1 MRRLT
6 LLFLALS
13 FLCTAV
19 LALHAPVVAKVHSW
33 KDEQGVLHLSKK
45 PPPGGTEESGE
56 PRKKR
61 PPAAK
66 KADSGPAGK
75 GPIFM
80 WKATSP
86 STEVHILG
94 SLHYAK
100 KGLYPLDQRIQDAF
114 AQSRALAVE
123 SDVDGEQA
131 RLQALV
137 MQLGMYPE
145 NDSLDKHI
153 TPRTMD
159 LLRKL
164 GGANPLFMRMHPWL
178 VAMQLQSVQFQKQGY
193 DQNQGIDRHFMRK
206 ARSSGKEILEL
217 ERMEDTLKILADA
230 SAKDPDL
237 FLYYSLLELERQDDL
252 LGRISSI
259 WQRGD
264 AKAMHE
270 LLFEEINRRPEFK
283 EFGVKLFDERN
294 ASMAEVIAGYLRGSR
309 PVFVVA
315 GAGHLVGPTG
325 IPTLLR
331 QKGFTVGQ
339 VGE

>member
-6 LLFLALS
+6 LLLLALAL
-13 FLCTAV
+13 LCSA
-19 LALHAPVVAKVHSW
+19 ALTPYAPAVAKVHTW
-33 KDEQGVLHLSKK
+33 QDEQGVLHFSKN
-45 PPPGGTEESGE
+45 PPPGAEKEQE
-56 PRKKR
+56 PREQRESAPKKS
-61 PPAAK
+61 
-66 KADSGPAGK
+66 DTGPAGK
-75 GPIFM
+75 GLIFM
-80 WKATSP
+80 WKATSS
-86 STEVHILG
+86 STEVYILG
-94 SLHYAK
+94 SLHYAR

-114 AQSRALAVE
+114 AQSQALAVE
-123 SDVDGEQA
+123 SDVDGKQA

-145 NDSLDKHI
+145 GDSLENHI

-193 DQNQGIDRHFMRK
+193 DQDQGIDRHFLLK
-206 ARSSGKEILEL
+206 ARSSGMEVLEL

-252 LGRISSI
+252 LGQISSI

-270 LLFEEINRRPEFK
+270 LIFAEINRRPEFK

-309 PVFVVA
+309 PVFVVV

-331 QKGFTVGQ
+331 QKGFAVGQ